1 MKRTALLASMTGAM
15 LAILLA
21 ATPLAA
27 FDLRP
32 AAITIE
38 GGFSEGRVDADRYGA
53 NLRWNI
59 KPEWF
64 QVGDWH
70 LVSFVEFGINFWNS
84 SLGRTQQ
91 DELFDFG
98 LTPVL
103 RYEMDPKR
111 GFAPFIEAG
120 AGLHLHSRN
129 EINDKDF
136 DIPFAFG
143 SHLGV
148 GARFGGNGQYE
159 LMYRYQHQSN
169 AGIGDSNPGINF
181 HLMSLGIHY

>member
-1 MKRTALLASMTGAM
+1 MKRTALLASVTGAM
-15 LAILLA
+15 LAALAA

-27 FDLRP
+27 FDLMP
-32 AAITIE
+32 DAITIE
-38 GGFSEGRVDADRYGA
+38 GGFSEDRVDADRYGA
-53 NLRWNI
+53 NLRWDM

-70 LVSFVEFGINFWNS
+70 MVSFVEFGINFWNS
-84 SLGRTQQ
+84 SHGRTNQ

-148 GARFGGNGQYE
+148 GARFGGTGQYE

-181 HLMSLGIHY
+181 HVMSLGIHY